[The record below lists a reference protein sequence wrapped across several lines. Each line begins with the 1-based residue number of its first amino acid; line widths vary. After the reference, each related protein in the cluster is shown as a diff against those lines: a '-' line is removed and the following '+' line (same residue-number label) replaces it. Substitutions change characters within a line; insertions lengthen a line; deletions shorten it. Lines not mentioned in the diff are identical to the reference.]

1 MSRIVESL
9 RGLKGDFDADFW
21 MRSLSMAEIS
31 LVLAVLFRP
40 NGPGLELFET
50 DESDVKHVH
59 DFVVP
64 LPKLESLGVRVMVR

>member
-1 MSRIVESL
+1 
-9 RGLKGDFDADFW
+9 
-21 MRSLSMAEIS
+21 MAEIS

-40 NGPGLELFET
+40 DGPRMGLFET

-64 LPKLESLGVRVMVR
+64 LPKLDSLGVRVTVH